1 MAYLQ
6 KVADRWEHSEWARGI
21 PKEYWSHHPIIDDYI
36 NSNIIPFATTL
47 PEWLARNYLHNTP
60 CERALSV
67 CCGTGTQDR
76 QALAA
81 GVCHYLEGFDASTG
95 SLEFAQQEAARA
107 GYADR
112 VHYWAEDVNTIV
124 LQENHYDL
132 ALVFGALHH
141 VDRLERLCD
150 QLRRALKPGSLIFVN
165 EYVGP
170 PRFQWRDAQLE
181 IINRVMAVLPESW
194 RRSLQVYRIDPADVI
209 REDPSEATRSD
220 EIIPI
225 LCNNFELVDYCDY
238 GGALLFPLWG
248 GGMLPDVFINDSSTD
263 KQVIIKLMIL
273 LDELIAE
280 HNLVPSPFAQLVLR
294 NAPPKPGQALRPN
307 RLSTTSLDRNRWV
320 QRWLADTKFGLPALD
335 NYSLPPGVHLHSF
348 QNRPLLS
355 TPQGGHVA
363 LDAPLFAL
371 WHYAA
376 GRSLNE
382 IISGFSAESGLP
394 AELTLPQ
401 HIKTGLACL
410 SEAGLLTRPPALS
423 SVETQNIAPLQSSAS
438 AETHDIASLPAPPT
452 VTAVIVNYHSM
463 EWLKT
468 CIPSLLAQT
477 YSPLEI
483 IVVDNG
489 SHDGALEWLE
499 SAYPTVRR
507 LQIDQPSP
515 LAHGLNAG
523 AALASPGSFLLLL
536 NPDLSLAPDAVAEL
550 VRVAQSD
557 PLCAAV
563 AAKLRLSWAPAF
575 LNGIGNQ
582 VRSFSFGTDNAIG
595 HLDLGQFDH
604 WRELPSACF
613 AAALLAPAAWQAVGP
628 VDEAFAMYYE
638 DVEWCYR
645 ARLLGY
651 KVLAAPKAVVDHAFG
666 GVIGPAGEKIPAG
679 ASEGLTPRKLS
690 HAVYGRQSFIA
701 KLLKPRYLGF
711 LRSYLREDWTAYR
724 NYRRLGIHDMAR
736 AYRSGWSSFLKS
748 LPALLRQRAAL
759 QKRRQLK
766 DEALFALQAHLPAPL
781 VWNNLPELT
790 WELVTNLYTPLMSGE
805 RTRLMPEFTAPRR
818 PHLLMICNASCPEAA
833 PLAGQLHQQ
842 AANTLD
848 ITLATAQPA
857 ALEGTLEAGSGVF
870 QQVQYAP
877 DRPAVLAL
885 LIENCD
891 VALLP
896 GDLVRALP
904 DLEYTQAR
912 LVISLH
918 GEALRQLGLDEMHRM
933 LHLGDAYFCPAEQR
947 DFWLGALAAK
957 GRSHIP
963 LLVEAAQ
970 LADYCREASY
980 APDRSPRPQRFIP
993 EPVVPTAWV
1002 PRAIYF
1008 YRTQGLRAVTLR
1020 TLNFIWFKLTHPKS
1034 WK

>member
-1 MAYLQ
+1 MADLQ
-6 KVADRWEHSEWARGI
+6 RVADRWEHSEWARGI

-47 PEWLARNYLHNTP
+47 PEWFASNFLNKIP

-81 GVCHYLEGFDASTG
+81 GVCHFLEGFDVSTG
-95 SLEFAQQEAARA
+95 SLEFAQQEAVKA
-107 GYADR
+107 GYGNR
-112 VHYWAEDVNTIV
+112 VHYWAEDVNTII
-124 LQENHYDL
+124 LKENHYDL

-141 VDRLERLCD
+141 IDKLERLCD

-170 PRFQWRDAQLE
+170 PRFQWSDTQLE
-181 IINRVMAVLPESW
+181 IINRAMAVLPESW

-225 LCNNFELVDYCDY
+225 LCDNFELVDYCDY

-248 GGMLPDVFINDSSTD
+248 NGMLPDVFINDSSTD

-273 LDELIAE
+273 LDEMIAE

-294 NAPPKPGQALRPN
+294 NQEPDPEQPIKPN
-307 RLSTTSLDRNRWV
+307 RLSTNSADRNRWV
-320 QRWLADTKFGLPALD
+320 QRWLAGTKLGMPSLE
-335 NYSLPPGVHLHSF
+335 NYAHPPGVHLHAF

-363 LDAPLFAL
+363 VDVPLLAL
-371 WHYAA
+371 WQVAA

-382 IISGFSAESGLP
+382 IISTFPTESDLP
-394 AELTLPQ
+394 AEQTLPQ

-410 SEAGLLTRPPALS
+410 SEAGLLTRPASKLPTEMQNSVSQQAS
-423 SVETQNIAPLQSSAS
+423 SS
-438 AETHDIASLPAPPT
+438 AETLIKPSPPI
-452 VTAVIVNYHSM
+452 VTAVIVNYHSK

-499 SAYPTVRR
+499 AEHPTVRR
-507 LQIDQPSP
+507 QQIDQPAS
-515 LAHGLNAG
+515 LAHGLNVG
-523 AALASPGSFLLLL
+523 AALASPESYLLLL
-536 NPDLSLAPDAVAEL
+536 NPDLRLEPDAVAQM

-557 PLCAAV
+557 SLCAVV

-582 VRSFSFGTDNAIG
+582 VRPFSYGTDNAIG
-595 HLDLGQFDH
+595 HLDLCQFDDWH
-604 WRELPSACF
+604 ELPSACF
-613 AAALLAPAAWQAVGP
+613 AAALITPAAWKAVGA
-628 VDEAFAMYYE
+628 VDEYFAMYYE

-651 KVLAAPKAVVDHAFG
+651 KVLAAPQAVIDHAFG

-679 ASEGLTPRKLS
+679 ASEGLTPNKLA
-690 HAVYGRQSFIA
+690 HAVYGRQRFIL
-701 KLLKPRYLGF
+701 KLLKQRYLEF
-711 LRSYLREDWTAYR
+711 LRSYLREDWAGYR

-736 AYRSGWSSFLKS
+736 AYLTGGSRFLKS
-748 LPALLRQRAAL
+748 LPRLLRQRTAV
-759 QKRRQLK
+759 QKRRKVK
-766 DEALFALQAHLPAPL
+766 DDALFAIQENIPTPL

-790 WELVTNLYTPLMSGE
+790 WELVTNLYTPLIAGE

-818 PHLLMICNASCPEAA
+818 PHLLVLCTQTCEEPKL
-833 PLAGQLHQQ
+833 LAEQLHQQ
-842 AANTLD
+842 LASRLD
-848 ITLATAQPA
+848 ITLA
-857 ALEGTLEAGSGVF
+857 GSQNTRTRLKSISGGGFF
-870 QQVQYAP
+870 QHITYEEN
-877 DRPAVLAL
+877 RPAVLPL

-891 VALLP
+891 IAIIP
-896 GDLVRALP
+896 GELVRTLP
-904 DLEYTQAR
+904 DLEYTQTR

-918 GEALRQLGLDEMHRM
+918 ADALRQCDVDEMHRM
-933 LHLGDAYFCPAEQR
+933 LSLGDAYVCAAKQR
-947 DFWLGALAAK
+947 EFWVGALTAK
-957 GRSHIP
+957 GRSDIP
-963 LLVEAAQ
+963 VTTERDELVN
-970 LADYCREASY
+970 YCLEGSY
-980 APDRSPRPQRFIP
+980 APDRSPRPQRFVP
-993 EPVVPTAWV
+993 EPAIPTGRVA
-1002 PRAIYF
+1002 RALYF
-1008 YRTQGLRAVTLR
+1008 WRTQGLWAMVRR
-1020 TLNFIWFKLTHPKS
+1020 TLYHLWWKVTHPQS

>member
-1 MAYLQ
+1 MVDL
-6 KVADRWEHSEWARGI
+6 KRVADRWEHSEWARGI

-36 NSNIIPFATTL
+36 NANIIPFATTL
-47 PEWLARNYLHNTP
+47 PDWLARNFLQNKP

-81 GVCHYLEGFDASTG
+81 GVCQYLEGFDVSTG
-95 SLEFAQQEAARA
+95 SLEYAQQEAIKA
-107 GYADR
+107 GFGDR
-112 VHYWAEDVNTIV
+112 VRYWVADVNTIV
-124 LQENHYDL
+124 LPESHYDL

-141 VDRLERLCD
+141 VDQLERLCG

-170 PRFQWRDAQLE
+170 PRFQWRDDQLE
-181 IINRVMAVLPESW
+181 IINRAMAVLPESW
-194 RRSLQVYRIDPADVI
+194 RRTLQVYRIDPADVI
-209 REDPSEATRSD
+209 KEDPSEATRSD

-225 LCNNFELVDYCDY
+225 LCDNFELVDYCDY

-248 GGMLPDVFINDSSTD
+248 SGMLPDVFIDDSSAD

-273 LDELIAE
+273 MDELIAE

-294 NAPPKPGQALRPN
+294 NQPPVPGQSIAPN
-307 RLSTTSLDRNRWV
+307 RLSTNSPDRNRWV
-320 QRWLADTKFGLPALD
+320 QRWLVGTRLDLPSGNTYAV
-335 NYSLPPGVHLHSF
+335 PPGVHLHSF

-355 TPQGGHVA
+355 TPQGGHVTV
-363 LDAPLFAL
+363 DVPLLAL
-371 WHYAA
+371 WQAAA

-382 IISGFSAESGLP
+382 IISGFPLEAGLE
-394 AELTLPQ
+394 ADQSLPQ

-410 SEAGLLTRPPALS
+410 SEAGLLIRPPALS
-423 SVETQNIAPLQSSAS
+423 LVETQNIAPLQLPSSVEA
-438 AETHDIASLPAPPT
+438 HNIASLPKPPA
-452 VTAVIVNYHSM
+452 VTAVIVNYHSK

-499 SAYPTVRR
+499 TAYPSVRR
-507 LQIDQPSP
+507 LQIAQPSP

-523 AALASPGSFLLLL
+523 AALASPGSYLLLL
-536 NPDLSLAPDAVAEL
+536 NPDLRLEPDAVAEM

-582 VRSFSFGTDNAIG
+582 VRSYSFGTDNAIG

-613 AAALLAPAAWQAVGP
+613 AAALLTPAAWQAVGP
-628 VDEAFAMYYE
+628 VDEDFAMYYE

-651 KVLAAPKAVVDHAFG
+651 KVLAAPNALVEHAFG

-690 HAVYGRQSFIA
+690 HAIYGRQRFIA

-711 LRSYLREDWTAYR
+711 LRSYLREDWASYR
-724 NYRRLGIHDMAR
+724 NYRRLGIRDLAR
-736 AYRSGWSSFLKS
+736 AYPAAWTRLLKS
-748 LPALLRQRAAL
+748 LPGLLRQRASL
-759 QKRRQLK
+759 QKRRQIS
-766 DEALFALQAHLPAPL
+766 DDALFALQAQIPDPL

-842 AANTLD
+842 AENTLD

-970 LADYCREASY
+970 LADYCREGSY

-1020 TLNFIWFKLTHPKS
+1020 TLNFIWFKLTHPQS